1 MNGQPFHNQYKYRFG
16 KVAAFGLLLSCLFG
30 VVACS
35 DEEVPDPQLYTADG
49 VPYSYVSVGFSMA
62 MNPVTKANPNGGE
75 EGDDNEKG
83 QSYENAVKNIHLFFY
98 NVKDPN
104 QTTGADGVNMLGDTA
119 IVAHKYLED
128 RDFEYSDDYSDVQ
141 ATTHAIPVENLLVGH
156 SYHVLAVVNA
166 GKAFGKDFAKLGN
179 LQSAKVTSLYTK
191 GTDGSYSNFLM
202 ASERDE
208 IKPLTITPT
217 NSETTPATTTIR
229 VERVTARVDYRLAD
243 DFSDKIKN
251 SADEVIATASITGA
265 MLVNTLKD
273 EATSYLLKRVT
284 KENAGFNTDVIF
296 LGDEKLSDD
305 KTASNYVKDPLTK
318 KGPTNFVSATYF
330 PNIGYDNA
338 GDWESLF
345 IKGDEIKYDND
356 AKWYRIGYP
365 KENVNATGSKAHSL
379 GVVFQA
385 QVRLADGNGK
395 ENEDVTADSDEYPT
409 FFEWGGRYYESLE
422 AVMEDFDEHAWTE
435 VINKDWSTITTW
447 GTFRNMILNN
457 LKDGDPFGYK
467 AYLAG
472 KWENK
477 ADDAVFDNKEEL
489 AWSSYMKTT
498 FHYENQEG
506 TVKVDLGTEAD
517 GTTRRLLSKKGVH
530 TFKNGI
536 CYYTYWVK
544 HANDGDDTNDMLTG
558 KGGGV
563 MEYATVRNNI
573 YKLSIARLGRIG
585 DDVPGDTQPMINFSV
600 LRWEKIDDE
609 KDIEL
614 TDNQTN

>member
-1 MNGQPFHNQYKYRFG
+1 MNGLERIHNQNKSCFR

-75 EGDDNEKG
+75 EGDHSEKG
-83 QSYENAVKNIHLFFY
+83 QSYENAVNNIHLFFY

-104 QTTGADGVNMLGDTA
+104 KSGADGVNMLGDTA

-128 RDFEYSDDYSDVQ
+128 RDFKYSDVQ

-166 GKAFGKDFAKLGN
+166 GENLNYTKLGD
-179 LQSAKVTSLYTK
+179 LQSAKVSTLYTYNE
-191 GTDGSYSNFLM
+191 TDNSYSYSNFLM
-202 ASERDE
+202 TSERDE
-208 IKPLTITPT
+208 LTPLTITST

-243 DFSDKIKN
+243 DFSREIKN
-251 SADEVIATASITGA
+251 SADEVIATAEITGA
-265 MLVNTLKD
+265 MLVNTLKGD
-273 EATSYLLKRVT
+273 ATSYLLKRVT

-305 KTASNYVKDPLTK
+305 KTASNYVIDPYAGNKTKD
-318 KGPTNFVSATYF
+318 NFVEATYF
-330 PNIGYDNA
+330 PSIGYDKA
-338 GDWESLF
+338 ATWETLF
-345 IKGDEIKYDND
+345 IKGDEITDEQNV
-356 AKWYRIGYP
+356 KWNRIGYP
-365 KENVNATGSKAHSL
+365 KENVNQNGSKAHSL
-379 GVVFQA
+379 GVVFRA
-385 QVRLADGNGK
+385 QVRLGKDENADAG
-395 ENEDVTADSDEYPT
+395 YPT
-409 FFEWGGRYYESLE
+409 FFEWEGRYYESLE

-447 GTFRNMILNN
+447 GAFKSMILNN

-467 AYLAG
+467 AYLAK

-477 ADDAVFDNKEEL
+477 ADDAVFDNKKEL
-489 AWSSYMKTT
+489 AWANYMKDT
-498 FHYENQEG
+498 FHYEYDAVTG
-506 TVKVDLGTEAD
+506 TVSVDVDKTDD
-517 GTTRRLLSKKGVH
+517 GTTRQFLSEKGVH

-573 YKLSIARLGRIG
+573 YKLSIAGLGRIG
-585 DDVPGDTQPMINFSV
+585 DDVPGDAQPMINFSV
-600 LRWEKIDDE
+600 LRWEPMGGEEID
-609 KDIEL
+609 L
-614 TDNQTN
+614 Q

>member
-16 KVAAFGLLLSCLFG
+16 KVAALGLLLSCLFG

-75 EGDDNEKG
+75 GGDGPEAG
-83 QSYENAVKNIHLFFY
+83 QDYENQINDIHLFFY
-98 NVKDPN
+98 NVKDPASDPDN
-104 QTTGADGVNMLGDTA
+104 TGADGVNMDPDTA

-128 RDFEYSDDYSDVQ
+128 RDFVYSEANTQ
-141 ATTHAIPVENLLVGH
+141 ATTHVIPVENLLVGN

-166 GKAFGKDFAKLGN
+166 GETFGKDFAKLDD
-179 LQSAKVTSLYTK
+179 LQKAKVTKLYTYDEQK
-191 GTDGSYSNFLM
+191 KEYSNFLM
-202 ASERDE
+202 SSERDE
-208 IKPLTITPT
+208 YPRLTIYGN

-243 DFSDKIKN
+243 DFSREIKN
-251 SADEVIATASITGA
+251 SADEVIATAEITGA
-265 MLVNTLKD
+265 MLVNTLNSN
-273 EATSYLLKRVT
+273 ATSYLLKRVT
-284 KENAGFNTDVIF
+284 KENADFNNTDVIF

-305 KTASNYVKDPLTK
+305 KTASNYVIDPYAGNKTKD
-318 KGPTNFVSATYF
+318 NFVEATYF
-330 PNIGYDNA
+330 PSIGYDKA
-338 GDWESLF
+338 ATWETLF
-345 IKGDEIKYDND
+345 IKGDEITVGSET
-356 AKWYRIGYP
+356 WYRIGYP
-365 KENVNATGSKAHSL
+365 KENVNQNGSKAHSL
-379 GVVFQA
+379 GVVFRA
-385 QVRLADGNGK
+385 RVRLGKDENAD
-395 ENEDVTADSDEYPT
+395 ADAGYPT
-409 FFEWGGRYYESLE
+409 FFEWEGRYYESLE

-447 GTFRNMILNN
+447 GAFKSMILNN

-467 AYLAG
+467 AYLAK

-477 ADDAVFDNKEEL
+477 ADDAVFDNKKEL

-517 GTTRRLLSKKGVH
+517 GTTRQLLSEKGVH

-536 CYYTYWVK
+536 CYYTYWIK

-573 YKLSIARLGRIG
+573 YKLSIAGLGRIG

-600 LRWEKIDDE
+600 LRWETIDE

>member
-16 KVAAFGLLLSCLFG
+16 KVAALGLLLSCLFG

-62 MNPVTKANPNGGE
+62 MNPVTKANDPTGGE
-75 EGDDNEKG
+75 DGDGPEAG
-83 QSYENAVKNIHLFFY
+83 QVYENQIKDIHLFFY
-98 NVKDPN
+98 NVKDPASDPDN
-104 QTTGADGVNMLGDTA
+104 TGADGVNMPADTT
-119 IVAHKYLED
+119 IVAHKYLTDDE
-128 RDFEYSDDYSDVQ
+128 FEYSDTQ
-141 ATTHAIPVENLLVGH
+141 ATTHSIPVENLLVGH

-166 GKAFGKDFAKLGN
+166 GENFSGATATKLGL
-179 LQSAKVTSLYTK
+179 LQEARVTSLYTK

-202 ASERDE
+202 TSECDE
-208 IKPLTITPT
+208 FTPLTITST
-217 NSETTPATTTIR
+217 NSETTPATTTIY
-229 VERVTARVDYRLAD
+229 VERVTARVDYQTETED
-243 DFSDKIKN
+243 GFKIKN
-251 SADEVIATASITGA
+251 SAGETIATASITGA

-305 KTASNYVKDPLTK
+305 KTASNYVIDPYAGNKTKD
-318 KGPTNFVSATYF
+318 NFVEATYF
-330 PNIGYDNA
+330 PSIGYDKA
-338 GDWESLF
+338 ATWETLF
-345 IKGDEIKYDND
+345 IKGDEITVGSET
-356 AKWYRIGYP
+356 WYRIGYP
-365 KENVNATGSKAHSL
+365 KENVNQNGSKAHSL
-379 GVVFQA
+379 GVVFRA
-385 QVRLADGNGK
+385 RVRLGTDENAD
-395 ENEDVTADSDEYPT
+395 ADAGYPT
-409 FFEWGGRYYESLE
+409 FFEWEGRYYESLE

-467 AYLAG
+467 AYLAK

-477 ADDAVFDNKEEL
+477 ADDDSLSDRDKEEL

-506 TVKVDLGTEAD
+506 TVKVDLDLDAAAY
-517 GTTRRLLSKKGVH
+517 GTTRHLLSEKGVH

-573 YKLSIARLGRIG
+573 YKLSIAGLGRIG

-600 LRWEKIDDE
+600 LRWETIDE

>member
-1 MNGQPFHNQYKYRFG
+1 MNGLERIHNQNKSCFR

-75 EGDDNEKG
+75 EGDHSEKG
-83 QSYENAVKNIHLFFY
+83 QSYENAVNNIHLFFY

-104 QTTGADGVNMLGDTA
+104 KSGADGVNMLGDTA

-128 RDFEYSDDYSDVQ
+128 RDFKYSDVQ

-166 GKAFGKDFAKLGN
+166 GENLNYTKLGD
-179 LQSAKVTSLYTK
+179 LQSAKVSTLYTYNE
-191 GTDGSYSNFLM
+191 TDNSYSYSNFLM
-202 ASERDE
+202 TSERDE
-208 IKPLTITPT
+208 LTPLTITST

-243 DFSDKIKN
+243 DFSREIKN
-251 SADEVIATASITGA
+251 SADEVIATAEITGA
-265 MLVNTLKD
+265 MLVNTLKGD
-273 EATSYLLKRVT
+273 ATSYLLKRVT

-305 KTASNYVKDPLTK
+305 KTASNYVIDPYAGNKTKD
-318 KGPTNFVSATYF
+318 NFVEATYF
-330 PNIGYDNA
+330 PSIGYDKA
-338 GDWESLF
+338 ATWETLF
-345 IKGDEIKYDND
+345 IKGDEITDEQNV
-356 AKWYRIGYP
+356 KWNRIGYP
-365 KENVNATGSKAHSL
+365 KENVNQNGSKAHSL
-379 GVVFQA
+379 GVVFRA
-385 QVRLADGNGK
+385 QVRLGKDENADAG
-395 ENEDVTADSDEYPT
+395 YPT
-409 FFEWGGRYYESLE
+409 FFEWEGRYYESLE

-447 GTFRNMILNN
+447 GAFKSMILNN

-467 AYLAG
+467 AYLAW

-489 AWSSYMKTT
+489 AWAYYMKET
-498 FHYENQEG
+498 FRYEYNAETG
-506 TVKVDLGTEAD
+506 TVYVDVDKTDD
-517 GTTRRLLSKKGVH
+517 GKTRLLLSEKGVH
-530 TFKNGI
+530 TFKKGV
-536 CYYTYWVK
+536 CYYTYWIK

-573 YKLSIARLGRIG
+573 YKLTIARLGRIG
-585 DDVPGDTQPMINFSV
+585 DDVPGDAQPMINFSV

>member
-16 KVAAFGLLLSCLFG
+16 KVAALGLLLSCLFG

-35 DEEVPDPQLYTADG
+35 DEEVPDPQLYTPEG
-49 VPYSYVSVGFSMA
+49 VPFAYVSIGFSTG
-62 MNPVTKANPNGGE
+62 MNPVTKAEEDPTGGE
-75 EGDDNEKG
+75 DGDDNEKG
-83 QSYENAVKNIHLFFY
+83 QDYENRINDIHLFFY
-98 NVKDPN
+98 NIKDPAK
-104 QTTGADGVNMLGDTA
+104 TGEEGVNMHHDTT
-119 IVAHKYLED
+119 IVAHKYLTAG
-128 RDFEYSDDYSDVQ
+128 DFKYSDVQ
-141 ATTHAIPVENLLVGH
+141 ATTHAIPVENLLVGNA
-156 SYHVLAVVNA
+156 YHVLAVVNA
-166 GKAFGKDFAKLGN
+166 GETFGKDFAKLDD
-179 LQSAKVTSLYTK
+179 LQKAKVTKLYTYDEQK
-191 GTDGSYSNFLM
+191 KEYSNFLM
-202 ASERDE
+202 SSERDE
-208 IKPLTITPT
+208 YPRLTIYGN

-243 DFSDKIKN
+243 DFSREIKN
-251 SADEVIATASITGA
+251 SADEVIATAEITGA
-265 MLVNTLKD
+265 MLVNTLNSN
-273 EATSYLLKRVT
+273 ATSYLLKRVT
-284 KENAGFNTDVIF
+284 KENADFNNTDVIF

-305 KTASNYVKDPLTK
+305 KTASNYVIDPYAGNKTKD
-318 KGPTNFVSATYF
+318 NFVEATYF
-330 PNIGYDNA
+330 PSIGYDKA
-338 GDWESLF
+338 ATWETLF
-345 IKGDEIKYDND
+345 IKGDEITVGSET
-356 AKWYRIGYP
+356 WYRIGYP
-365 KENVNATGSKAHSL
+365 KENVNQNGSKAHSL
-379 GVVFQA
+379 GVVFRA
-385 QVRLADGNGK
+385 RVRLGKDENAD
-395 ENEDVTADSDEYPT
+395 ADAGYPT
-409 FFEWGGRYYESLE
+409 FFEWEGRYYESLE

-447 GTFRNMILNN
+447 GAFKSMILNN

-467 AYLAG
+467 AYLAK

-477 ADDAVFDNKEEL
+477 ADDAVFDNKKEL

-517 GTTRRLLSKKGVH
+517 GTTRQLLSEKGVH

-573 YKLSIARLGRIG
+573 YKLSIAGLGRIG

-600 LRWEKIDDE
+600 LRWETIDE

>member
-16 KVAAFGLLLSCLFG
+16 KVAALELLLSCLFG

-35 DEEVPDPQLYTADG
+35 DEEVPDPQLYTPEG
-49 VPYSYVSVGFSMA
+49 VPFAYVSIGFSTG
-62 MNPVTKANPNGGE
+62 MNPVTKAEEEEDPTGGE
-75 EGDDNEKG
+75 GGDGDEKG
-83 QSYENAVKNIHLFFY
+83 QVYENRINDIHLFFY
-98 NVKDPN
+98 NIKDPAM
-104 QTTGADGVNMLGDTA
+104 TGEEGVNMPGDTA
-119 IVAHKYLED
+119 IVAHKYLEAG
-128 RDFEYSDDYSDVQ
+128 DFKYSDVQ

-166 GKAFGKDFAKLGN
+166 GKAFGNSFTELDS
-179 LQSAKVTSLYTK
+179 LQSATVTSLYTK
-191 GTDGSYSNFLM
+191 GTNGSYSNFLM
-202 ASERDE
+202 SSERDE
-208 IKPLTITPT
+208 YPRLTIYGN

-243 DFSDKIKN
+243 DFSREIKN
-251 SADEVIATASITGA
+251 SADEVIATAEITGA
-265 MLVNTLKD
+265 MLVNTLKGD
-273 EATSYLLKRVT
+273 ATSYLLKRVT

-305 KTASNYVKDPLTK
+305 KTASNYVIDPYAGNKTKD
-318 KGPTNFVSATYF
+318 NFVEATYF
-330 PNIGYDNA
+330 PSIGYDKA
-338 GDWESLF
+338 ATWETLF
-345 IKGDEIKYDND
+345 IKGDEITDEQNV
-356 AKWYRIGYP
+356 KWNRIGYP
-365 KENVNATGSKAHSL
+365 KENVNQNGSKAHSL
-379 GVVFQA
+379 GVVFRA
-385 QVRLADGNGK
+385 QVRLGKDENADAG
-395 ENEDVTADSDEYPT
+395 YPT
-409 FFEWGGRYYESLE
+409 FFEWEGRYYESLE

-447 GTFRNMILNN
+447 GAFKSMILNN

-467 AYLAG
+467 AYLAK

-477 ADDAVFDNKEEL
+477 ADDAVFDNKKEL
-489 AWSSYMKTT
+489 AWANYMKDT
-498 FHYENQEG
+498 FHYEYDAVTG
-506 TVKVDLGTEAD
+506 TVSVDVDKTDD
-517 GTTRRLLSKKGVH
+517 GTTRQFLSEKGVH

-573 YKLSIARLGRIG
+573 YKLSIAGLGRIG

-600 LRWEKIDDE
+600 LRWETIDE

-614 TDNQTN
+614 TDNQMN

>member
-16 KVAAFGLLLSCLFG
+16 KVAALGLLFSCLFG

-75 EGDDNEKG
+75 EGDDSEKG

-98 NVKDPN
+98 NVKDP
-104 QTTGADGVNMLGDTA
+104 TKDGKDGVNMPGDTA
-119 IVAHKYLED
+119 ILAHKYLESG
-128 RDFEYSDDYSDVQ
+128 DFKYSDVQ
-141 ATTHAIPVENLLVGH
+141 ATTHAIPVENLLVGN

-166 GKAFGKDFAKLGN
+166 GETFGKDFAKLDD
-179 LQSAKVTSLYTK
+179 LQSAKVSTLYTYNE
-191 GTDGSYSNFLM
+191 TDNSYSYSNFLM
-202 ASERDE
+202 TSERDE
-208 IKPLTITPT
+208 LTPLTITST

-243 DFSDKIKN
+243 DFSREIKN
-251 SADEVIATASITGA
+251 SADEVIATAEITGA
-265 MLVNTLKD
+265 MLVNTLKGD
-273 EATSYLLKRVT
+273 ATSYLLKRVT

-305 KTASNYVKDPLTK
+305 KTASNYVIDPYAGNKTKD
-318 KGPTNFVSATYF
+318 NFVEATYF
-330 PNIGYDNA
+330 PSIGYDKA
-338 GDWESLF
+338 ATWETLF
-345 IKGDEIKYDND
+345 IKGDEITDEQNV
-356 AKWYRIGYP
+356 KWNRIGYP

-379 GVVFQA
+379 GVVFRA
-385 QVRLADGNGK
+385 QVRLGKDENADAG
-395 ENEDVTADSDEYPT
+395 YPT
-409 FFEWGGRYYESLE
+409 FFEWEGRYYESLE

-447 GTFRNMILNN
+447 GAFKSMILNN

-467 AYLAG
+467 AYLAK

-477 ADDAVFDNKEEL
+477 ADDAVFDNKKEL
-489 AWSSYMKTT
+489 AWANYMKDT
-498 FHYENQEG
+498 FHYEYDAVTG
-506 TVKVDLGTEAD
+506 TVSVDVDKTDD
-517 GTTRRLLSKKGVH
+517 GTTRQFLSEKGVH

-573 YKLSIARLGRIG
+573 YKLSIAGLGRIG
-585 DDVPGDTQPMINFSV
+585 DDVPGDAQPMINFSV
-600 LRWEKIDDE
+600 LRWEPMGDE
-609 KDIEL
+609 EIEL
-614 TDNQTN
+614 Q